1 MIEVSRFVT
10 SHLGTNCTMD
20 IFDEDCMWVE
30 GKTLK
35 RLREVAKLV
44 ESEYQDYRC
53 VVEKMADAK
62 LLKVYRK

>member
-1 MIEVSRFVT
+1 
-10 SHLGTNCTMD
+10 MD